1 MNAIDLVAI
10 LSFVGLVIAWAFLPA
25 NGFRSGSEKEESAAV
40 DLTPVH
46 EGECSVPQLIE
57 EPPVSPAPHS
67 SP

>member
-46 EGECSVPQLIE
+46 EG
-57 EPPVSPAPHS
+57 
-67 SP
+67 